1 MSAPN
6 TNVEK
11 QSRRHAGPIIGMAAG
26 LAFVAIIL
34 VGYFFWVASPSTEEP
49 TTVDGN
55 DAQIVNPQ
63 TTGDEPTVD
72 PTAPPATEGAGGD

>member
-26 LAFVAIIL
+26 LAFVVIIL
-34 VGYFFWVASPSTEEP
+34 IAYFFWIASPSTEEP
-49 TTVDGN
+49 TAIDGN
-55 DAQIVNPQ
+55 DAQIVDPQ
-63 TTGDEPTVD
+63 PADGEPTVD
-72 PTAPPATEGAGGD
+72 PTAPVSTEGSGGD

>member
-34 VGYFFWVASPSTEEP
+34 VGYFFWVASPSTEEAD
-49 TTVDGN
+49 TIDGN
-55 DAQIVNPQ
+55 DAQIVDPQ
-63 TTGDEPTVD
+63 TVGDEPTVD
-72 PTAPPATEGAGGD
+72 PTAPVSTETVDGN